1 MAKAFV
7 RILVGLIAI
16 ALGYFIFNFW
26 GTTRPEDPQTT
37 AIGAGVIVVI
47 ASFIALS
54 FMTKGGGD

>member
-7 RILVGLIAI
+7 RVLVGLLSI

-26 GTTRPEDPQTT
+26 GSTRPNDPQMT
-37 AIGAGVIVVI
+37 AIGAGIVVVI

-54 FMTKGGGD
+54 SMTKGGGD